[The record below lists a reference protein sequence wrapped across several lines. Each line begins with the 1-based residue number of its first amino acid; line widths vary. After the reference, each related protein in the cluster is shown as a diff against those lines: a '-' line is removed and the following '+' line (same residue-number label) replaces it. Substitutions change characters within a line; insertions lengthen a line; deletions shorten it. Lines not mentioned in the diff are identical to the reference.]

1 MKKDI
6 NFIYYIKFKIK
17 KKIQYEEISY
27 IKYECYIKKKSY
39 IFNKFIISSIK
50 NIKYF

>member
-27 IKYECYIKKKSY
+27 IKYECYNLLFY
-39 IFNKFIISSIK
+39 K
-50 NIKYF
+50 NINKSLLLFI